1 MPGWA
6 GRTGGCEEARVA
18 GRGGRWARGVVAVA
32 GRQRGAARALVADH
46 AAAVAEVA
54 AAHREVFERLVRA
67 ELEAIPVE
75 RLKDVTEGRLQIGTL
90 RAVGYATVAAVH
102 AATRQDLLRI
112 PGIGGP
118 TAAHLL
124 GAAGQ
129 IATAVQEGTAVRLD
143 PAHPDAGTTA
153 LVAALHRLV
162 LAGPAARR
170 AAAEAADLDARY
182 EAPLAEAKYAR
193 GRLRGL
199 LAGAQKRERA
209 WHAVEL
215 LAAEGERAAVD
226 GVELRFAQASADL
239 LRPPAGEV
247 EAWVE
252 FEHRAAEFYAELAL
266 LAEDGRLAGPTAT
279 DGRAAAE
286 GHLPDGLAEQVRAQP
301 FDDRGCTVSLRGYQ
315 AFGAR
320 FALARKKV
328 VIGDEM
334 GLGKTVQALAVLAHL
349 AAEAAA
355 ARFLVVCPA
364 SVLVNW
370 QRETAARTTLAA
382 HRYHGPDREAARE
395 RWLATGGVLVATYE
409 SLRTLADDP
418 VAALVVDEAHFVKN
432 PAALRTRLVAE
443 RAARTEHVLFLTGTP
458 MENRVEEFRTLIGH
472 LQPDLLTGLPAGLGA
487 LGPLAFRRA
496 VAPAY
501 LRRNQQDVLTEL
513 PDVVRVD
520 EWDELSAADR
530 AAYAA
535 AVAEGNFMAM
545 RRAAYADPAHS
556 AKLRRLRE
564 LVAGA
569 AESGHKVVVFSY
581 FREVLATVRAA
592 LDAPGAATGV
602 GTGLGTGVGTG
613 TGTGVGTGLGTGVV
627 VGTVAGSLP
636 ADQRQELVDAF
647 TAAEGH
653 AVLLC
658 QIQAGGTGLNLQAAS
673 VVVLCEPQL
682 KPTLEDQAV
691 ARAQRMG
698 QVRRVRVH
706 RLLATDSLDRRL
718 VELLRGKAE
727 LFDHYARRS
736 DLAEAAPEAVDISDR
751 ALAVRI
757 VEDEQLR
764 LAGPAA

>member
-1 MPGWA
+1 MA
-6 GRTGGCEEARVA
+6 GRSV
-18 GRGGRWARGVVAVA
+18 RWARGVIAAA
-32 GRQRGAARALVADH
+32 GRRQGAARALVADH
-46 AAAVAEVA
+46 ATAVAEVA

-90 RAVGYATVAAVH
+90 RSVGYTTVAAVH

-129 IATAVQEGTAVRLD
+129 IAVAVREGVAVRLD

-170 AAAEAADLDARY
+170 AAAEAAELDARY
-182 EAPLAEAKYAR
+182 GTPMAEAKYAR

-209 WHAVEL
+209 WRAVEL
-215 LAAEGERAAVD
+215 LAAEGERAAAD
-226 GVELRFAQASADL
+226 GVELRFAQTTADL
-239 LRPPAGEV
+239 LRPTAGEV

-252 FEHRAAEFYAELAL
+252 FEHRAAEFYAELTL
-266 LAEDGRLAGPTAT
+266 LAEEGRLAGPTAT
-279 DGRAAAE
+279 DGRAATE
-286 GHLPDGLAEQVRAQP
+286 GHLPDDLAEQVRAQR

-349 AAEAAA
+349 AAAAEGT

-370 QRETAARTTLAA
+370 QRETAERTTLAA

-432 PAALRTRLVAE
+432 PAARRTRLVAE

-472 LQPDLLTGLPAGLGA
+472 LQPELLADLPAGLGA

-520 EWDELSAADR
+520 EWDEFSAADR

-564 LVAGA
+564 LVAEA

-581 FREVLATVRAA
+581 FREVLAAVHGA
-592 LDAPGAATGV
+592 LGAAVT
-602 GTGLGTGVGTG
+602 
-613 TGTGVGTGLGTGVV
+613 
-627 VGTVAGSLP
+627 GTVAGSLP
-636 ADQRQELVDAF
+636 AEQRQELVDAF

-658 QIQAGGTGLNLQAAS
+658 QIQAGGTGLNLQTAS
-673 VVVLCEPQL
+673 VVILCEPQV

-698 QVRRVRVH
+698 QIRRVRVH

-727 LFDHYARRS
+727 LFDRYARRS

-764 LAGPAA
+764 LAAPVS

>member
-1 MPGWA
+1 MA
-6 GRTGGCEEARVA
+6 GGGVRRARD
-18 GRGGRWARGVVAVA
+18 VVAVA
-32 GRQRGAARALVADH
+32 ERQRAAARALVADH
-46 AAAVAEVA
+46 AAAVGQVAE
-54 AAHREVFERLVRA
+54 AHRRIFRRLVRA
-67 ELEAIPVE
+67 ELAAIPVE
-75 RLKDVTEGRLQIGTL
+75 RLKDVTEGRLQTGAL
-90 RAVGYATVAAVH
+90 RATGYTTVAAVRD
-102 AATRQDLLRI
+102 ATRQDLLRI

-124 GAAGQ
+124 AAAGQ
-129 IATAVQEGTAVRLD
+129 IATAVEEGTAVRLD
-143 PAHPDAGTTA
+143 PARPDAEATA
-153 LVAALHRLV
+153 LVTALHRLV

-170 AAAEAADLDARY
+170 AAAEAAELDARY
-182 EAPLAEAKYAR
+182 AAPLAEAAYAR

-199 LAGAQKRERA
+199 LAGAEKRERA
-209 WHAVEL
+209 WRAVES
-215 LAAEGERAAVD
+215 LAAEGERAEAA
-226 GVELRFAQASADL
+226 GAGLRFAQASADL

-247 EAWVE
+247 EVWVE
-252 FEHRAAEFYAELAL
+252 FEHRAAEFYAELAV

-301 FDDRGCTVSLRGYQ
+301 LDDRGCTVSLRGYQ

-334 GLGKTVQALAVLAHL
+334 GLGKTVQSLAVLAHL
-349 AAEAAA
+349 AAAGQGR
-355 ARFLVVCPA
+355 RFLVVCPA

-370 QRETAARTTLAA
+370 QRETAGRTTLTP
-382 HRYHGPDREAARE
+382 HRYHGPGREAARE

-409 SLRTLADDP
+409 SLRTLAADP
-418 VAALVVDEAHFVKN
+418 VTALVVDEAHFVKN
-432 PAALRTRLVAE
+432 PAARRTRLVAE
-443 RAARTEHVLFLTGTP
+443 WAARTEHVLFLTGTP

-472 LQPDLLTGLPAGLGA
+472 LQPELLADLPAGLGA

-520 EWDELSAADR
+520 EWDELSGPDR

-564 LVAGA
+564 LVAEA

-581 FREVLATVRAA
+581 FREVLAAVHGA
-592 LDAPGAATGV
+592 LGAAVT
-602 GTGLGTGVGTG
+602 
-613 TGTGVGTGLGTGVV
+613 
-627 VGTVAGSLP
+627 GTVAGSLP
-636 ADQRQELVDAF
+636 AEARQELVDAF
-647 TAAEGH
+647 TAADGH

-658 QIQAGGTGLNLQAAS
+658 QIQAGGLGLNLQAAN
-673 VVVLCEPQL
+673 VVILCEPQL

-698 QVRRVRVH
+698 QIRRVRVH
-706 RLLATDSLDRRL
+706 RLLAADSLDRRL

-727 LFDHYARRS
+727 LFDQYARRS
-736 DLAEAAPEAVDISDR
+736 DLAEAAPEAVDVSDR

-764 LAGPAA
+764 LAGSADRPAGAVN

>member
-1 MPGWA
+1 MGGPGE
-6 GRTGGCEEARVA
+6 CEETRVA
-18 GRGGRWARGVVAVA
+18 GRGVRWAREVLGVA
-32 GRQRGAARALVADH
+32 GRQRAAARALVADH
-46 AAAVAEVA
+46 AAAVGEVA
-54 AAHREVFERLVRA
+54 QAHGRIFERLVRA

-75 RLKDVTEGRLQIGTL
+75 RLKDVTEGRLQVGTL
-90 RAVGYATVAAVH
+90 RGAGYATVAAVH
-102 AATRQDLLRI
+102 GATRQDLLRI

-118 TAAHLL
+118 TAAQLL
-124 GAAGQ
+124 AAAGQ

-143 PAHPDAGTTA
+143 PAHPDAEATA

-162 LAGPAARR
+162 LAGPGARR
-170 AAAEAADLDARY
+170 AAAEAAGLDARY
-182 EAPLAEAKYAR
+182 ERPLAEAKYAR

-199 LAGAQKRERA
+199 LVGAEKRERA
-209 WHAVEL
+209 RRAVES
-215 LAAEGERAAVD
+215 LAEEGERAEAD
-226 GVELRFAQASADL
+226 GVALRFAQASADL

-252 FEHRAAEFYAELAL
+252 FEHRAAEFYAELSV
-266 LAEDGRLAGPTAT
+266 LAEEGRLAGPTAT

-349 AAEAAA
+349 AADGGPH
-355 ARFLVVCPA
+355 RFLVVCPA

-370 QRETAARTTLAA
+370 QRETAERTVLAA
-382 HRYHGPDREAARE
+382 HRYHGPGREAARE
-395 RWLATGGVLVATYE
+395 RWLADGGVLVATYE
-409 SLRTLADDP
+409 SLRTLAADP

-432 PAALRTRLVAE
+432 PAARRTRLVAE
-443 RAARTEHVLFLTGTP
+443 WAARTGHVLFLTGTP

-472 LQPDLLTGLPAGLGA
+472 LQPELLTDLPAGLGA

-520 EWDELSAADR
+520 EWDELSGPDR
-530 AAYAA
+530 AAYAG

-545 RRAAYADPAHS
+545 RRAAYAEPAHS

-564 LVAGA
+564 LVAEA

-581 FREVLATVRAA
+581 FREVLAAVH
-592 LDAPGAATGV
+592 GA
-602 GTGLGTGVGTG
+602 LGTAVT
-613 TGTGVGTGLGTGVV
+613 
-627 VGTVAGSLP
+627 GTVAGSLP
-636 ADQRQELVDAF
+636 AEARQELVDAF
-647 TAAEGH
+647 TAAAGH

-658 QIQAGGTGLNLQAAS
+658 QIQAGGIGLNLQAAS

-718 VELLRGKAE
+718 VELLKGKAE
-727 LFDHYARRS
+727 LFDRYARRS
-736 DLAEAAPEAVDISDR
+736 DLAEAAPEAVDVSDR

-764 LAGPAA
+764 LAGPAN